1 LLFLNDILHQPVYDS
16 QGEKIGTL
24 SDLVISSHETFPVV
38 TGVAVALAK
47 KRGIPISVSIRGP
60 RGDGAAS
67 GGDTLIIP
75 WKDID
80 SFVEERL
87 STSVA
92 FASLQAY
99 SPRPGEIL
107 LARDVLDKQIVDME
121 GRRIVRVND
130 LKLTQV
136 KGGMRLLGADISG
149 QAFLRR
155 LLPFRF
161 SEQLVSWNFVAPL
174 TAAPNQVRLTVPQTK
189 LASLHP
195 ADLADL
201 IEQMNPQAAADA
213 LENLDV
219 EVAADALEE
228 VQDSLKADIVEEME
242 TKAAADVLE
251 AMPADEAADIMGD
264 LPEERAQEILAEMQ
278 PEEAAEVKELL
289 QYDTDSAGGVMTS
302 EVMTLPQ
309 DLTAGQAINRLRQ
322 LAPDAETPYYLFVVD
337 KDEHLLG
344 NVSLRNLVTAA
355 PAKQLGQ
362 IMDARVIKVNVDTDQ
377 EEVARVIRKYNLMAV
392 PVVDRENRLQ
402 GMITLNDVVDM
413 IDAEAAK
420 EVAQLAG
427 TSAGDLARTMSPW
440 RVAFSRLSWLA
451 VAVTGGGAA
460 AFILRAYTQSLG
472 QALPIVFFLP
482 MLLLVAGGFVAQTLV
497 SVGRGPFEEG
507 RSLSDALVR
516 ELGLGLLVG
525 AVTGLMVMAVVSL
538 FMGALGLGL
547 VLGVSL
553 AVTLPI
559 AAAVGTVGPHLLKRW
574 GLDPSW
580 ASVAILAPLVSV
592 VSVLI
597 YLSLAEF
604 LIQHLV

>member
-1 LLFLNDILHQPVYDS
+1 APL
-16 QGEKIGTL
+16 
-24 SDLVISSHETFPVV
+24 
-38 TGVAVALAK
+38 
-47 KRGIPISVSIRGP
+47 
-60 RGDGAAS
+60 
-67 GGDTLIIP
+67 
-75 WKDID
+75 
-80 SFVEERL
+80 
-87 STSVA
+87 
-92 FASLQAY
+92 ASLQSY
-99 SPRPGEIL
+99 SPRPGEIF
-107 LARDVLDKQIVDME
+107 LARDILDKQIVDME

-161 SEQLVSWNFVAPL
+161 SEQLVSWNYVAPL
-174 TAAPNQVRLTVPQTK
+174 STSPDQVKLTVPQTK

-228 VQDSLKADIVEEME
+228 VQDALKADIVEEME
-242 TKAAADVLE
+242 TRAAADVLE

-278 PEEAAEVKELL
+278 PQEAAEVKELL

-355 PAKQLGQ
+355 PNRQLGQ
-362 IMDARVIKVNVDTDQ
+362 IMDARVIKVEVDTDQ
-377 EEVARVIRKYNLMAV
+377 QEVARVIRKYNLMAV
-392 PVVDRENRLQ
+392 PVVDHENRLQ
-402 GMITLNDVVDM
+402 GMITVNDIVDI
-413 IDAEAAK
+413 IDAEAT
-420 EVAQLAG
+420 EDVAQMAG
-427 TSAGDLARTMSPW
+427 TSAGDVARTVSPW
-440 RVAFSRLSWLA
+440 RAAASRLSWLMAA
-451 VAVTGGGAA
+451 VAGGGAA
-460 AFILRAYTQSLG
+460 AFILRAYAQSLD
-472 QALPIVFFLP
+472 QAPPIVFFLP
-482 MLLLVAGGFVAQTLV
+482 MLLSVVGGFVAQTLV
-497 SVGRGPFEEG
+497 AAGHGMSEEG
-507 RSLSDALVR
+507 HGLRGTLGREVSLGILV
-516 ELGLGLLVG
+516 GVVAGLL
-525 AVTGLMVMAVVSL
+525 VMAVVSL

-553 AVTLPI
+553 ATTLPI
-559 AAAVGTVGPHLLKRW
+559 AGAVGTLGPRLLKQWGVGPTW
-574 GLDPSW
+574 ASAAILDP
-580 ASVAILAPLVSV
+580 L
-592 VSVLI
+592 
-597 YLSLAEF
+597 
-604 LIQHLV
+604 

>member
-1 LLFLNDILHQPVYDS
+1 LLFLNDILKQTVYDNH
-16 QGEKIGTL
+16 GEKIGTL
-24 SDLVISSHETFPVV
+24 ADLVISTHESFPVV
-38 TGVAVALAK
+38 TGVVVALAK
-47 KRGIPISVSIRGP
+47 KRAISVSVRGP

-75 WKDID
+75 WKDMD
-80 SFVEERL
+80 SFAEERL
-87 STSVA
+87 STSA
-92 FASLQAY
+92 PFASLQSY
-99 SPRPGEIL
+99 SPRPGEIF

-161 SEQLVSWNFVAPL
+161 SEQLVSWNYVAPL
-174 TAAPNQVRLTVPQTK
+174 SASPNQVKLTVPQTK

-251 AMPADEAADIMGD
+251 AMPADEAADIVGD

-289 QYDTDSAGGVMTS
+289 KYDTDSAGGVMTS

-309 DLTAGQAINRLRQ
+309 DLTASQAINRLRQ

-362 IMDARVIKVNVDTDQ
+362 IMDARVIKVDVDTDQ

-392 PVVDRENRLQ
+392 PVVDRQNRLQ
-402 GMITLNDVVDM
+402 GMITVNDIVDV
-413 IDAEAAK
+413 IDAEATK
-420 EVAQLAG
+420 DVAQMAG
-427 TSAGDLARTMSPW
+427 TSAGDLARTVSPW
-440 RVAFSRLSWLA
+440 RAAVSRLSWLTVA
-451 VAVTGGGAA
+451 VAGGGAA
-460 AFILRAYTQSLG
+460 AFILRAYTQSLD
-472 QALPIVFFLP
+472 QAPPIVFFLP
-482 MLLLVAGGFVAQTLV
+482 MLLSVVGGFVAQTLV
-497 SVGRGPFEEG
+497 SAGRGISEESHRLRDTLG
-507 RSLSDALVR
+507 R

-525 AVTGLMVMAVVSL
+525 AVTGLLVMAVVSL
-538 FMGALGLGL
+538 FMGALGLGV

-553 AVTLPI
+553 ATTLPI
-559 AAAVGTVGPHLLKRW
+559 AGAVGTLGPHLLKRW
-574 GLDPSW
+574 GVDPSW
-580 ASVAILAPLVSV
+580 ASAAILAPLISV

-597 YLSLAEF
+597 YLSLATF

>member
-1 LLFLNDILHQPVYDS
+1 MLFLNDILKQPVYDS

-24 SDLVISSHETFPVV
+24 ADLVISTHESFPVV
-38 TGVAVALAK
+38 TGVVVALAK
-47 KRGIPISVSIRGP
+47 KRSISVSVSVHGP
-60 RGDGAAS
+60 HGGGPS
-67 GGDTLIIP
+67 GGDTLIVP
-75 WKDID
+75 WKDMD
-80 SFVEERL
+80 SLAEERL
-87 STSVA
+87 STSA
-92 FASLQAY
+92 PLASLQSY
-99 SPRPGEIL
+99 SPRPGEIF
-107 LARDVLDKQIVDME
+107 LARDILDRQIVDME

-161 SEQLVSWNFVAPL
+161 SEKLVSWNYVAPL
-174 TAAPNQVRLTVPQTK
+174 STSPDQLRLTVPQTK
-189 LASLHP
+189 LSSLHP

-242 TKAAADVLE
+242 TRAAADVLE
-251 AMPADEAADIMGD
+251 AMPADEAADIVGD

-278 PEEAAEVKELL
+278 PQEAADVKELL

-355 PAKQLGQ
+355 PTKQLGE
-362 IMDARVIKVNVDTDQ
+362 IMDARVIKVDVDTDQ

-392 PVVDRENRLQ
+392 PVVDHQNRLQ
-402 GMITLNDVVDM
+402 GMITVNDIVDV
-413 IDAEAAK
+413 IDAEATK
-420 EVAQLAG
+420 DVAQMAG
-427 TSAGDLARTMSPW
+427 TSEGDLARTVSPW
-440 RVAFSRLSWLA
+440 RVAVSRLAWLTVA
-451 VAVTGGGAA
+451 VAGGGAA
-460 AFILRAYTQSLG
+460 AFILRAYAQSLD
-472 QALPIVFFLP
+472 QAPPIVFFLP
-482 MLLLVAGGFVAQTLV
+482 MLLSVVGGFVAQTLV
-497 SVGRGPFEEG
+497 SAGRG
-507 RSLSDALVR
+507 LSEDSHRLRDTLGR

-525 AVTGLMVMAVVSL
+525 AVAGLLVMAVVSL

-553 AVTLPI
+553 ATTLPI
-559 AAAVGTVGPHLLKRW
+559 AGAVGTLGPHLLKRW
-574 GLDPSW
+574 GVDPSW
-580 ASVAILAPLVSV
+580 ASAAILAPLISV
-592 VSVLI
+592 VSVFI
-597 YLSLAEF
+597 YLSLATF

>member
-24 SDLVISSHETFPVV
+24 ADLVISTHESFPVV

-47 KRGIPISVSIRGP
+47 KRITSVSGQGP
-60 RGDGAAS
+60 RGDGAPS
-67 GGDTLIIP
+67 GGDTLIVS
-75 WKDID
+75 WKDMD
-80 SFVEERL
+80 SLAEERL
-87 STSVA
+87 STGIP
-92 FASLQAY
+92 FAALQSY
-99 SPRPGEIL
+99 SPNPGEIF

-161 SEQLVSWNFVAPL
+161 SEQLVSWNYVAPL
-174 TAAPNQVRLTVPQTK
+174 STSPNQVKLTVPQTK

-289 QYDTDSAGGVMTS
+289 RYDTDSAGGVMTS

-355 PAKQLGQ
+355 PAKLLGQ
-362 IMDARVIKVNVDTDQ
+362 IMDAQVIKVDVDTGQ

-392 PVVDRENRLQ
+392 PVVDHENRLQ
-402 GMITLNDVVDM
+402 GMITLNDIVDV
-413 IDAEAAK
+413 IDAEATK
-420 EVAQLAG
+420 DVAQMAG
-427 TSAGDLARTMSPW
+427 TSAGDLARTVSPW
-440 RVAFSRLSWLA
+440 SAAASRLSWLTVA
-451 VAVTGGGAA
+451 VAGGGAA
-460 AFILRAYTQSLG
+460 AFILRAYAQSLDK
-472 QALPIVFFLP
+472 APPIVFFLP
-482 MLLLVAGGFVAQTLV
+482 MLLSVVGGFVAQTLV
-497 SVGRGPFEEG
+497 SAGRG
-507 RSLSDALVR
+507 LSEDSHRLRDTLGR

-525 AVTGLMVMAVVSL
+525 AVSGLLVMAVVSL
-538 FMGALGLGL
+538 FMGAMGLGL

-553 AVTLPI
+553 ATTLPI
-559 AAAVGTVGPHLLKRW
+559 AGVAGTLGPHLLKR
-574 GLDPSW
+574 GGVDPAW
-580 ASVAILAPLVSV
+580 ASAAILAPLISV

-597 YLSLAEF
+597 YLSLATF